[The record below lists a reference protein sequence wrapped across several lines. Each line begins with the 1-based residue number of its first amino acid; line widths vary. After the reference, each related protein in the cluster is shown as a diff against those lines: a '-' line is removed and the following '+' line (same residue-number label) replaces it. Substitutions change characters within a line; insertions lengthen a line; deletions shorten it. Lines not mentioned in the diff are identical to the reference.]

1 MTLSATQLY
10 EQPIYDTSVFKSTTA
25 GILAKM
31 PLIIQQGGTYSG
43 KTYNVILALIT
54 YLKQTNER
62 LTVSIVSCTF
72 PHLKRGAVRDFQDI
86 ASKVG
91 GVTSWNKSDYIAT
104 VGDSIIEFFSA
115 DNDGKVRGGKRDI
128 LFINEANLINYE
140 RYRQLSMRTR
150 RTTIIDYNP
159 VSEFW
164 LHSQVFPGIKNNEY
178 LFKLSTYKDNPTTP
192 EKVIKDVESLKL
204 TNPTLYNV
212 YALGKTGTVEG
223 LIFKDITLVD
233 ELPEYLKKKAYG
245 MDFGFTN
252 DPTTIIQIGFSG
264 DNLYLHEILYE
275 TNLTNQDV
283 GNRLAELGFSK
294 RLDEICADSAEPKS
308 IEELRR
314 MGWNI
319 WPCEKREIIFGIDL
333 MLRYKI
339 HITKSSL
346 NLLKE
351 FRNYSWRKTPDGKS
365 VNVPIDSFNHGID
378 AARYAVLFKM
388 RSGLPKLL

>member
-1 MTLSATQLY
+1 MTSQATQLY
-10 EQPIYDTSVFKSTTA
+10 DLPVYDTTVFKSTTA
-25 GILAKM
+25 GILANV

-43 KTYNVILALIT
+43 KTYNIILALVT
-54 YLKQTNER
+54 YLKQTKER

-72 PHLKRGAVRDFQDI
+72 PHLKRGAIRDSQDI
-86 ASKVG
+86 LTKVG
-91 GVTSWNKSDYIAT
+91 GLKSWNKSDFIAE
-104 VGDSIIEFFSA
+104 VGNSIIEFFSA

-164 LHSQVFPGIKNNEY
+164 LHSQVLPGISRNQY

-204 TNPTLYNV
+204 TNPTLYDV
-212 YALGKTGTVEG
+212 YALGRTGTVEG
-223 LIFKDITLVD
+223 LIFKNISLVD
-233 ELPEYLKKKAYG
+233 EMPDYLKKKAFG

-252 DPTTIIQIGFSG
+252 DPTALIQIGFEG
-264 DNLYLHEILYE
+264 DNLYLHEVLYE
-275 TNLTNQDV
+275 TNLTNQDISKK
-283 GNRLAELGFSK
+283 LAELNFSK
-294 RLDEICADSAEPKS
+294 RLDEIVADSAEPKS

-314 MGWNI
+314 LGWNI
-319 WPCEKREIIFGIDL
+319 WPCEKREIVYGIDL

-346 NLLKE
+346 NLIKE
-351 FRNYSWRKTPDGKS
+351 FRNYSWKKTPDGRS
-365 VNVPIDSFNHGID
+365 VNVPADTFNHGID

-388 RSGLPKLL
+388 RPGLPKLL